1 MSTSSAFTGPT
12 TAVVKIDDELIT
24 FPTTPES
31 IDALPKDANSYI
43 HRANFTTIVT
53 NSQ

>member
-12 TAVVKIDDELIT
+12 TAVVEIDNKLIT

-31 IDALPKDANSYI
+31 VDALPKDANSHIY
-43 HRANFTTIVT
+43 RADFTTIVT
-53 NSQ
+53 NS